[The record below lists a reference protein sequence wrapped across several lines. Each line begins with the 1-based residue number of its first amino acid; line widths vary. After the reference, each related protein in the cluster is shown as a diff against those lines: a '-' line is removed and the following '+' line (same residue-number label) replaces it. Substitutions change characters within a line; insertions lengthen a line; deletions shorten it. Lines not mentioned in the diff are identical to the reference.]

1 MDEKLLS
8 TFTVLLLIILCST
21 ALADPYC
28 GGVPLTAIREGNVS
42 GDLWFDHSNPM
53 VTNWTNDY
61 TFPLYTD
68 VEWAHLYVAV
78 YCGNM
83 KDNCQG
89 RANITFNDI
98 ALGGTPDCLSSEVFN
113 VSYTYPGEGGTGP
126 AWVNDHCVRVT
137 SDYFMWYNVT
147 GLIEPNSDV
156 WIKTWKKE
164 GYSGFFDG
172 RIKAVTLVV
181 AYNDGDSN
189 AVYYQVNQG
198 HDLDSYYYDGDY
210 IGKTNFTAGLPS
222 GSNIQ
227 KADLTVVH
235 MASQDAEYSFN
246 GINIPTNPGSTTTP
260 PGENWQGSTSG
271 YNIWHVTDLF
281 NNNSNN
287 TLTYNRTG
295 NFYKIILS
303 FLSAKTGQSGNV
315 CGDVN
320 DDDQVN
326 IGDVILLANHVG
338 YPDDPRYV
346 INEWAADVNGDD
358 RVNIGDVILLAN
370 HVGYPDDPRYILNC
384 K

>member
-1 MDEKLLS
+1 
-8 TFTVLLLIILCST
+8 
-21 ALADPYC
+21 
-28 GGVPLTAIREGNVS
+28 
-42 GDLWFDHSNPM
+42 
-53 VTNWTNDY
+53 
-61 TFPLYTD
+61 
-68 VEWAHLYVAV
+68 
-78 YCGNM
+78 
-83 KDNCQG
+83 
-89 RANITFNDI
+89 
-98 ALGGTPDCLSSEVFN
+98 
-113 VSYTYPGEGGTGP
+113 
-126 AWVNDHCVRVT
+126 
-137 SDYFMWYNVT
+137 
-147 GLIEPNSDV
+147 
-156 WIKTWKKE
+156 
-164 GYSGFFDG
+164 
-172 RIKAVTLVV
+172 
-181 AYNDGDSN
+181 
-189 AVYYQVNQG
+189 
-198 HDLDSYYYDGDY
+198 
-210 IGKTNFTAGLPS
+210 
-222 GSNIQ
+222 
-227 KADLTVVH
+227 
-235 MASQDAEYSFN
+235 MASQDGEYSFN

-338 YPDDPRYV
+338 FPDDPRYV